1 MAEAADDFGNG
12 DLTPSGKILYA
23 AVANWS
29 THTVLT
35 DYTSKYD
42 RAGTCEG
49 VFAETVLTQLEA
61 PNDTPASCT
70 KYSNNKIY
78 YTSHDNGFAIAHMC
92 TGDYSVTHSLMFQNE
107 LVELFA
113 DAGFPADQ
121 PADGFRG
128 TLKEKVNLYTTNPPR
143 TKFDQAQGKIDE
155 VKMVLIDNIE
165 AVVKRHGQI
174 EITLD
179 ETESLKETSR
189 QFSSSSQRVKQQAQC
204 QLYRTYAIAAL
215 VILLILGVL
224 IGMICLTA
232 KCGE

>member
-1 MAEAADDFGNG
+1 
-12 DLTPSGKILYA
+12 
-23 AVANWS
+23 
-29 THTVLT
+29 
-35 DYTSKYD
+35 
-42 RAGTCEG
+42 
-49 VFAETVLTQLEA
+49 
-61 PNDTPASCT
+61 
-70 KYSNNKIY
+70 
-78 YTSHDNGFAIAHMC
+78 
-92 TGDYSVTHSLMFQNE
+92 MFQNE

-179 ETESLKETSR
+179 ETESLK
-189 QFSSSSQRVKQQAQC
+189 
-204 QLYRTYAIAAL
+204 
-215 VILLILGVL
+215 VIDQGLF
-224 IGMICLTA
+224 CLH
-232 KCGE
+232 